1 MHQDEPVLSRHISQK
16 VTFVIICLIFFI
28 SLHYSVVQLNR
39 TQTCTDWCTTTGML
53 NARYFQVLYEIMSC
67 HESTSCDVSASQ
79 VTAILSALL
88 SRTPFYVS
96 VTQGVTL
103 SVHFSVHF
111 QHLCMD
117 AGLCT

>member
-1 MHQDEPVLSRHISQK
+1 
-16 VTFVIICLIFFI
+16 
-28 SLHYSVVQLNR
+28 
-39 TQTCTDWCTTTGML
+39 
-53 NARYFQVLYEIMSC
+53 MSC

-79 VTAILSALL
+79 VNAILSALL
-88 SRTPFYVS
+88 SRTPFSVS